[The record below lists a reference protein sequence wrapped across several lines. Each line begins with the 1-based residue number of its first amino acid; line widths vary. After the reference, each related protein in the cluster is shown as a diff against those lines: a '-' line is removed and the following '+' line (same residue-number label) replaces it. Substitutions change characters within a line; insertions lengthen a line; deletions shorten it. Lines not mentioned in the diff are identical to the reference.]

1 MPDFWYDATYQ
12 RSTLSLSV
20 TDADKG
26 CGVTVA
32 CPATTTT
39 SSTSTTSTTSTEA
52 PITETAKIITI
63 IQSGDWEW
71 TMVSETA
78 GVVGSSGMWPTL
90 TIPPGS
96 TVHFQGTVQSS
107 HQFAVKDSANVVV
120 VGPSALAA
128 ADGSSMVGI
137 LNVTYVPDGVCQ
149 LRGARRG
156 AVSGCN

>member
-1 MPDFWYDATYQ
+1 
-12 RSTLSLSV
+12 
-20 TDADKG
+20 
-26 CGVTVA
+26 
-32 CPATTTT
+32 
-39 SSTSTTSTTSTEA
+39 
-52 PITETAKIITI
+52 
-63 IQSGDWEW
+63 
-71 TMVSETA
+71 MVSETA

-128 ADGSSMVGI
+128 ADGPGEDYAFTWTAPITGGVYSYYCLPHSSSMVGI

-156 AVSGCN
+156 AVSGCNYQNCI